1 MKTDKECSCGSGC
14 KCKGDYS
21 KLIIKSAVTLVSAAI
36 IAGAII
42 SSGPT
47 DPMRGMRPVGGPDFK
62 GRGMDKGP
70 GFKGGDAAMRDFIM
84 RNPKVLIDSVDAY
97 YRAQQPKD
105 GGGCGPAP
113 GDQAKPAA
121 PAKPFSLSDL
131 APAPADIV
139 SAISSDKTNY
149 SLGNAKGKFVVIEFF
164 DYQCGWCKKT
174 NAALEEVVKSKDGAN
189 IRWIPIDT
197 PIFGEASELIARYAL
212 AAGKQGKYAEYHAAV
227 GQAKGKL
234 DEAALQKIGADLKLD
249 AKKLKADVAGKEIAA
264 KLAANKEL
272 AKKMNVSGVPMLI
285 VDGRVNPG
293 ALIGDRLDAVVKAA
307 KAKK

>member
-1 MKTDKECSCGSGC
+1 MKTDKECSCGSDC
-14 KCKGDYS
+14 KCKGNYG

-42 SSGPT
+42 SSAPGPMMGGRLG
-47 DPMRGMRPVGGPDFK
+47 PAGGPGFKMRGL
-62 GRGMDKGP
+62 DKGP
-70 GFKGGDAAMRDFIM
+70 AFKGGDAAIRDFIM

-105 GGGCGPAP
+105 GGCGAPPA
-113 GDQAKPAA
+113 GDVKPAA
-121 PAKPFSLSDL
+121 PAKPFNLADL

-139 SAISSDKTNY
+139 AAIAADKTNTA
-149 SLGNAKGKFVVIEFF
+149 LGNAKGKFVIIEFF

-197 PIFGEASELIARYAL
+197 PIFGEASETIARYAL
-212 AAGKQGKYAEYHAAV
+212 AAGKQGKLNEYNAELMMDE
-227 GQAKGKL
+227 GKL

-249 AKKLKADVAGKEIAA
+249 AKKLKADAAGKEIAA

-272 AKKMNVSGVPMLI
+272 AKKMNVSGVPMVI
-285 VDGRVNPG
+285 VDGRINPG
-293 ALIGDRLDAVVKAA
+293 ALIGDRLDAAVKAA